1 MVWWSGTLGR
11 RLARFLTEP
20 GRATET
26 VTTNNPGALDAALRP
41 GDVLLVEGVSR
52 VATAIKY
59 LTQSTWSHSALY
71 IGNALG
77 KPPAG
82 AEPPVLIEADLNAG
96 VRAVPLSQYAE
107 RHTRICRPV
116 GLSEVEV
123 GRVIQYA
130 ISQLGYHYDLR
141 NLIDLARYLLSTP
154 PVPARWR
161 RRLIALGSGDPT
173 RAICSSLIAQAFAM
187 VRYPILPVMTR
198 EPRSDP
204 EGAYHVR
211 EILHIRHHSLYT
223 PRDFDISPYFRIV
236 KPTIEAGFD
245 YRCLVWADE
254 STDLPQVDAEAARAR
269 QNT

>member
-1 MVWWSGTLGR
+1 MVWWSGTVGR
-11 RLARFLTEP
+11 RLARYLTQP

-26 VTTNNPGALDAALRP
+26 VTTNDPDALAATLRP

-52 VATAIKY
+52 VAAAIKY

-71 IGNALG
+71 IGDVLG
-77 KPPAG
+77 RPPAG
-82 AEPPVLIEADLNAG
+82 AKPLVLIEADLTAG

-116 GLSEVEV
+116 GLSEADVR
-123 GRVIQYA
+123 RVIDYA
-130 ISQLGYHYDLR
+130 ISQLGYQYDLH

-154 PVPARWR
+154 PVPVRWR
-161 RRLIALGSGDPT
+161 RRLIALGSGAPT
-173 RAICSSLIAQAFAM
+173 RAICSSLIAQAFSA
-187 VRYPILPVMTR
+187 VGYPILPIMTR
-198 EPRSDP
+198 ESRSDAA
-204 EGAYHVR
+204 GAYRVR

-245 YRCLVWADE
+245 YRSLVWADE
-254 STDLPQVDAEAARAR
+254 HPDPPQPDAEAARAR
-269 QNT
+269 QGT